1 MTRLEGRALAEAPIV
16 EEADE
21 PATVPVPV
29 VAAPAA
35 ALADAQAPGPAPAP
49 DDAAPAVVR
58 KTLAQLFKQP
68 EAALVALR
76 NDAVMTAQVVAPPV
90 DALQLIQQI
99 LDVKRCGAALEKKA
113 AAKALRDHL
122 DPLTPADH
130 AVCQFCECQPTFKL
144 HESVE
149 FTLK

>member
-1 MTRLEGRALAEAPIV
+1 MSRRRCLCQWSRRLQR
-16 EEADE
+16 
-21 PATVPVPV
+21 
-29 VAAPAA
+29 
-35 ALADAQAPGPAPAP
+35 
-49 DDAAPAVVR
+49 R
-58 KTLAQLFKQP
+58 SRTLRRQGQRQRQTTQRLLSSARPSRSSSFKQP
-68 EAALVALR
+68 EATLVALR

-149 FTLK
+149 FTLN